1 MEMFNACKYISS
13 PRPIILH
20 LSNHR
25 IKQADKFLDLHQH
38 YTPDPEVLYG
48 VMENQ
53 DHNSVACASRM
64 VAEWRI
70 GLPRTFAEPQP

>member
-1 MEMFNACKYISS
+1 MQIYFISKAQISASIESSRQISS
-13 PRPIILH
+13 
-20 LSNHR
+20 
-25 IKQADKFLDLHQH
+25 DLQQQ

-48 VMENQ
+48 VMESQ

>member
-1 MEMFNACKYISS
+1 MHANIFHLQCKKFCIY
-13 PRPIILH
+13 
-20 LSNHR
+20 R
-25 IKQADKFLDLHQH
+25 IKQADKFLDLQQL

-64 VAEWRI
+64 ESEWRI
-70 GLPRTFAEPQP
+70 GFRRTFAEPQT